1 MTIRTKITAPTVFFF
16 ILFGAIGALL
26 VSRLIS
32 TNIENQIKDARSTM
46 FQALKISAAEKT
58 RELNNT
64 IDRVAKKALNEA
76 ALYSGNPEVVA
87 AYEVA
92 LSGNI
97 DNEEDPMAQ
106 AAREQL
112 RDYFEPVIDDY
123 TEHTGA
129 DSLQIHFHLP
139 NGRSLVRLWRDGW
152 QAVRNGEEVDVSDDI
167 SAFRKSVLKVN
178 RETHKA
184 LIGIEIV
191 PSGFIIF
198 GIAPINDEDG
208 AHLGSNEVIYPINAL
223 MKVSKTSKVVDY
235 AIYLDAD
242 LLSVA
247 STLQDEKEYPRIG
260 NKFVQAAGTNP
271 AVTGPLA
278 TEELLSKGR
287 ENSFSEQSGN
297 FYVTAF
303 PVKDYTGKTT
313 GVMTISQDISEQL
326 AILDN
331 IKTEGE
337 KTLAVLQRN
346 VVIGMIL
353 FSICFVIGLVGF
365 ITIVVNRP
373 LQEAVEFCKK
383 MGKGDLSSTLNM
395 GKALPCSDIMQCNR
409 PECPSYG
416 KETQCWTESGSFAAV
431 ASCPKAKDGGDCKD
445 CKVYKKG
452 IDDELTI
459 MGSALNALRDE
470 QLKRTKILE
479 LVGNGDLTQHVTVSS
494 EMDTFGKSLN
504 QMIDN
509 LSDLVKSI
517 LANAHELTSSSRD
530 LSDVST
536 RLSASSEQISSQA
549 ATIAGATEE
558 ISVNTKNVTGTVRQI
573 AQSMQSAAGAT
584 EEMSASI
591 AEIGHNAEKGTQI
604 TRTALDKAGAATQ
617 AITAL
622 DHLAGEI
629 SDVTRVIG
637 EISEQTK
644 LLALN
649 ATIEAARAGEAGKGF
664 AVVAGEVKE
673 LARQT
678 SEATGNIA
686 ARINDVQSGTQQ
698 AVSIISEV
706 TDIVGQ
712 VNDSSAM
719 ITSAVSEQVTVARE
733 IAAAVAQA
741 NDGTNSISTAL
752 EELSSGTG
760 EVSANI
766 QHVNQGT
773 TDNTKGIIQISAASE
788 RLADLARQL
797 DEMMSRFTIQ

>member
-1 MTIRTKITAPTVFFF
+1 
-16 ILFGAIGALL
+16 
-26 VSRLIS
+26 
-32 TNIENQIKDARSTM
+32 
-46 FQALKISAAEKT
+46 
-58 RELNNT
+58 
-64 IDRVAKKALNEA
+64 
-76 ALYSGNPEVVA
+76 
-87 AYEVA
+87 
-92 LSGNI
+92 
-97 DNEEDPMAQ
+97 
-106 AAREQL
+106 
-112 RDYFEPVIDDY
+112 
-123 TEHTGA
+123 
-129 DSLQIHFHLP
+129 
-139 NGRSLVRLWRDGW
+139 
-152 QAVRNGEEVDVSDDI
+152 
-167 SAFRKSVLKVN
+167 
-178 RETHKA
+178 
-184 LIGIEIV
+184 
-191 PSGFIIF
+191 
-198 GIAPINDEDG
+198 
-208 AHLGSNEVIYPINAL
+208 
-223 MKVSKTSKVVDY
+223 
-235 AIYLDAD
+235 
-242 LLSVA
+242 
-247 STLQDEKEYPRIG
+247 
-260 NKFVQAAGTNP
+260 
-271 AVTGPLA
+271 
-278 TEELLSKGR
+278 
-287 ENSFSEQSGN
+287 
-297 FYVTAF
+297 
-303 PVKDYTGKTT
+303 
-313 GVMTISQDISEQL
+313 
-326 AILDN
+326 
-331 IKTEGE
+331 
-337 KTLAVLQRN
+337 
-346 VVIGMIL
+346 
-353 FSICFVIGLVGF
+353 
-365 ITIVVNRP
+365 
-373 LQEAVEFCKK
+373 
-383 MGKGDLSSTLNM
+383 M

-479 LVGNGDLTQHVTVSS
+479 LVGNGDLTRHVTVSS

-558 ISVNTKNVTGTVRQI
+558 ISVNTKNVTDTVRQI

-706 TDIVGQ
+706 THIVGQ

-719 ITSAVSEQVTVARE
+719 ITSAVSEQVTVAQE

-741 NDGTNSISTAL
+741 NDGTNSISSAL

-773 TDNTKGIIQISAASE
+773 TDNTKGIIQISASSE

-797 DEMMSRFTIQ
+797 EEMMSRFTIQ